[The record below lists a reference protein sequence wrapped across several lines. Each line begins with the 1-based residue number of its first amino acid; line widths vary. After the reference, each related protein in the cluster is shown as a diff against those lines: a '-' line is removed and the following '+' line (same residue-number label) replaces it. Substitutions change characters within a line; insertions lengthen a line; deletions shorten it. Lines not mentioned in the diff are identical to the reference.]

1 MLRLLVLIIFTSLS
15 SFAFAEGPPTLFEP
29 APKDVSIYYL
39 GEIFGPLVPGGAETY
54 LLSNM
59 FEVFNLVCL
68 VVAIII
74 IIYTAMVAVLQTA
87 GQGKVLGE
95 KWSATFLP
103 IRIVLGIAL
112 LIPTPGTGYVL
123 SQSIVMWMALQ
134 GVGGADQ
141 LWNAALDYFIEG
153 GAVFS
158 RDKEAIQSQ
167 VKSHMSGQQLA
178 KIEAAGINSS
188 HMTKTNLESTYELER
203 VMLVNAT
210 CIEAHNRS
218 DAAKLMGKYEIYQ
231 TQNPIDGFYNFVNFG
246 NPDAWNDGLDGGN
259 AGRECG
265 HIIIPT
271 FVADTLEQVAL
282 MHQTYSDAFYYFAR
296 GLSPFAEF
304 LASEKGATA
313 ELWERHFTGTQYE
326 ATAFIEYLNAASHI
340 LYPNQ
345 VPTNPEREKL
355 ETLKDYGWILAGNY
369 YMTLTNLRD
378 ILVTIPISINAY
390 DAVKYPPDSAY
401 DQYPQALQNAEDYW
415 ELPPEDP
422 RFEYTFLQWK
432 NLYIVPGYGDLT
444 DEPVEP
450 DDQPT
455 FTYKDLHFIEH
466 SLTGIGNM
474 ANLGTIS
481 DTGDLST
488 VNKRDPL
495 FYLQE
500 LTNFGGTRGGDPI
513 RHAAEFGGKLTE
525 MAVAMLLIG
534 MASFLI
540 IAGLSAFSGP
550 CMITSAVWP
559 TMSMLLIGIMAPLI
573 FGIAGFM
580 YVQGALLSVALPLIP
595 FVIFFIAGIGWFI
608 ATIEMVVSAPL
619 VAVGLVFPE
628 TNQDIW
634 GKAQPAFMMI
644 LNLFLRPPLII
655 LGFVAG
661 MILTW
666 VAIELLNAVFYLFLK
681 DAAKIENMLFGW
693 LVVIMTYVYVLIA
706 LVERTFSITTELP
719 NKVLLVLGD
728 RSQAQP
734 GAEAALTGMKQGVEK
749 GSAAAGGFIT
759 SGGGIAERGISTG
772 INKSSAYAAEKKQE
786 DLKKTMAG
794 GAQKEV
800 DEEGKNAHKNPDNP
814 DQPPLKPHINIKDDY
829 DQNNT

>member
-1 MLRLLVLIIFTSLS
+1 MLRLLVCIILTSLS

-29 APKDVSIYYL
+29 APNDVSIYYL

-59 FEVFNLVCL
+59 FEIFNLICL

-74 IIYTAMVAVLQTA
+74 IIYTAIVAVLQTA

-123 SQSIVMWMALQ
+123 SQTIVMWMALQ

-158 RDKEAIQSQ
+158 RDKEATQSQ
-167 VKSHMSGQQLA
+167 VKSRLSSQQLA
-178 KIEAAGINSS
+178 KLDAAGINSE

-210 CIEAHNRS
+210 CVEAHNRS
-218 DAAKLMGKYEIYQ
+218 DASKLMGKYEIYQ
-231 TQNPIDGFYNFVNFG
+231 TKNPIDGFADFVNFG

-259 AGRECG
+259 NGRECG
-265 HIIIPT
+265 HIIVPS
-271 FVADTLEQVAL
+271 FVADTLEQAAL
-282 MHQTYSDAFYYFAR
+282 MAQTYSDAFFYMAR
-296 GLSPFAEF
+296 GLRPMAEF
-304 LASEKGATA
+304 LASERGADP
-313 ELWERHFTGTQYE
+313 ELWDRQFVGTQYE

-340 LYPNQ
+340 LYPDK
-345 VPTNPEREKL
+345 VPSNPERDKL

-369 YMTLTNLRD
+369 YMTLTSLKD

-401 DQYPQALQNAEDYW
+401 DQYPQALKNAEDYW
-415 ELPPEDP
+415 EVPTEDP
-422 RFEYTFLQWK
+422 RFEYTFLQWE
-432 NLYIVPGYGDLT
+432 NLYVIPGYGDVT

-450 DDQPT
+450 DEKPT

-474 ANLGTIS
+474 ANVGSIS
-481 DTGDLST
+481 DSGQLST

-534 MASFLI
+534 MLSFLVI
-540 IAGLSAFSGP
+540 TGFAAISGP
-550 CMITSAVWP
+550 CMITTPVWP
-559 TMSMLLIGIMAPLI
+559 TLSMLMVAIIAPFV
-573 FGIAGFM
+573 FGVAGFM

-595 FVIFFIAGIGWFI
+595 FVIFFIAAIGWFI

-693 LVVIMTYVYVLIA
+693 LVVIMTYVYLLIA
-706 LVERTFSITTELP
+706 LVEKTFSITTELP

-734 GAEAALTGMKQGVEK
+734 GAEATLSGMKQGVEK
-749 GSAAAGGFIT
+749 GSAAVGGFMTTAGGV
-759 SGGGIAERGISTG
+759 AERGVSTG
-772 INKSSAYAAEKKQE
+772 IGKSSQYAQDKKMD

-794 GAQKEV
+794 GAKKEV
-800 DEEGKNAHKNPDNP
+800 DEEGKNAVKNPNNP
-814 DQPPLKPHINIKDDY
+814 NQSSTPPNINIDDDY
-829 DQNNT
+829 KS